1 MEVDLESQLF
11 SIFTHVEVNMCKYC
25 DNIKEEIDSLE
36 RQDADLLGQQG
47 VGTDLIIV
55 KKDDK
60 YYFNVIGSFDSVK
73 ESVEIEFCP
82 VCGRKLNGDLGNYAH
97 DYCYEDVNS
106 PYNQTSAIIDAAWK
120 AVPAYTG
127 YCGETACYQE
137 SYRNADEYYNNKY
150 HGGTSND
157 ALLDLIDT
165 IEEKR
170 KPKVTPNYHYHGG
183 GLSG

>member
-1 MEVDLESQLF
+1 MEVDLKGQLF

-55 KKDDK
+55 KKGDK

-82 VCGRKLNGDLGNYAH
+82 VCGRKLDGDLSCYNNYPPVI
-97 DYCYEDVNS
+97 EDT
-106 PYNQTSAIIDAAWK
+106 PYNQTSAVAIEEAWR
-120 AVPAYTG
+120 AVPVYTG
-127 YCGETACYQE
+127 YCGSTASCDTTARRQK
-137 SYRNADEYYNNKY
+137 SYKTAEEYYNKKY
-150 HGGTSND
+150 NGGTSND
-157 ALLDLIDT
+157 ALLKLVDETLNP
-165 IEEKR
+165 ER
-170 KPKVTPNYHYHGG
+170 HWRSGG

>member
-1 MEVDLESQLF
+1 
-11 SIFTHVEVNMCKYC
+11 MCKYC

-55 KKDDK
+55 KKGDK
-60 YYFNVIGSFDSVK
+60 YYFNVVGSFDSVK

-82 VCGRKLNGDLGNYAH
+82 VCGRKLNGDLNCYNNYPPVI
-97 DYCYEDVNS
+97 EDTPS
-106 PYNQTSAIIDAAWK
+106 PYNQTSAVIEAAWK

-127 YCGETACYQE
+127 YCGATARYEE

>member
-55 KKDDK
+55 KKNDK

-82 VCGRKLNGDLGNYAH
+82 VCGRKLNGDLGNYAY
-97 DYCYEDVNS
+97 DYCYENVDS
-106 PYNQTSAIIDAAWK
+106 PYNQTSAVIEAAWK

-127 YCGETACYQE
+127 YCGSTARYQE
-137 SYRNADEYYNNKY
+137 AYNNADEYYNKKY
-150 HGGTSND
+150 HGGTSNN

-170 KPKVTPNYHYHGG
+170 KPKATPNYHYHGG

>member
-55 KKDDK
+55 KKNDK

-97 DYCYEDVNS
+97 DYCYENVDS
-106 PYNQTSAIIDAAWK
+106 PYNQTSAVIDAAWK

-127 YCGETACYQE
+127 YCGSTARYQE
-137 SYRNADEYYNNKY
+137 SYNTADEYYNNKY

-165 IEEKR
+165 INEKR
-170 KPKVTPNYHYHGG
+170 KPKATPNYHYHGG
-183 GLSG
+183 GISG

>member
-1 MEVDLESQLF
+1 
-11 SIFTHVEVNMCKYC
+11 MCKYC

-47 VGTDLIIV
+47 VGTDLLIV
-55 KKDDK
+55 KKGDK

-82 VCGRKLNGDLGNYAH
+82 VCGRKLNGDLNCYNNYPPVI
-97 DYCYEDVNS
+97 EDTPS
-106 PYNQTSAIIDAAWK
+106 PYNQTSAVIEAAWQ

-127 YCGETACYQE
+127 YCGSTANCDTTARYKK
-137 SYRNADEYYNNKY
+137 SYKTAEEYYNKKY

-157 ALLDLIDT
+157 ALLKLVDETLNP
-165 IEEKR
+165 ER
-170 KPKVTPNYHYHGG
+170 HWRSGG

>member
-1 MEVDLESQLF
+1 
-11 SIFTHVEVNMCKYC
+11 MCKYC

-55 KKDDK
+55 KKGDK

-82 VCGRKLNGDLGNYAH
+82 VCGRKLNGDLNCYNNYPPVI
-97 DYCYEDVNS
+97 EDTPS
-106 PYNQTSAIIDAAWK
+106 PYNQTSAIIDAAWQAVPAWK

-127 YCGETACYQE
+127 YCGETARYQE